1 MARKSSKTA
10 HVMNLLAG
18 GEAESSKSE
27 AAKENLAASQA
38 AESKGT
44 IKELTVLAQQA
55 SIQMQDSPL
64 SPSPISIIDLSSS
77 VQDPVA
83 ELIKQ
88 QLEEDEK
95 KELGNGYTEK
105 NEDESLPDT
114 LPDPVSDNIIN
125 NMEDSASED
134 SEEVHVT
141 GFTGPSDNFAD
152 ETDVQDLDNQN
163 ESSISDVNAYE
174 TDQAFIQDSDESEQ
188 SDDSV
193 SDELT
198 ESDQI
203 SAELTPPDIQDSIE
217 PIQPD
222 NKDSIDSIPPV
233 QTEGTKAS
241 NFKYLNVM
249 EHVVENIARDY
260 VGRLGGC
267 TCEHC
272 IADVTALTLN
282 KLTPKYVVVEPPAA
296 SPLLNFYSSRFAPQV
311 IVELT
316 KSCFIVKENPHH

>member
-18 GEAESSKSE
+18 GETESSKSE

-55 SIQMQDSPL
+55 SIQMQEGPL

-83 ELIKQ
+83 ELIRQ

-95 KELGNGYTEK
+95 DENLTDSHQDGADNASTE
-105 NEDESLPDT
+105 
-114 LPDPVSDNIIN
+114 
-125 NMEDSASED
+125 SA
-134 SEEVHVT
+134 EE
-141 GFTGPSDNFAD
+141 
-152 ETDVQDLDNQN
+152 
-163 ESSISDVNAYE
+163 
-174 TDQAFIQDSDESEQ
+174 
-188 SDDSV
+188 SV
-193 SDELT
+193 SDIKEPDWDDTPEAITEELPVT
-198 ESDQI
+198 DLLDTDDQN
-203 SAELTPPDIQDSIE
+203 SADIPDTVEPIQDDIQHTHE

-222 NKDSIDSIPPV
+222 IHVDENPAPP
-233 QTEGTKAS
+233 

-249 EHVVENIARDY
+249 EHVVENVAKDY
-260 VGRLGGC
+260 MERLGGC
-267 TCEHC
+267 ICERC
-272 IADVTALTLN
+272 IADVIALTLT
-282 KLTPKYVVVEPPAA
+282 KLPPKYVVVEPPAA

-311 IVELT
+311 IVEVT